1 MSVPGAGERIRSE
14 VSRWQGVTS
23 APHRFGG
30 VEFNFGSREIG
41 HIHGDS
47 LVDVPLP
54 KWLRDE
60 LVLSERAEPH
70 HVLPNSGWVSIYLD
84 DSADVDRAIQVLQRS
99 REIAREQ
106 KERRATRRAVSI
118 PSGDEESSH

>member
-1 MSVPGAGERIRSE
+1 MSIPGAGERILSE

-30 VEFNFGSREIG
+30 VEFKLGSREIG

-70 HVLPNSGWVSIYLD
+70 HVLPNSGWVSIYVD
-84 DSADVDRAIQVLQRS
+84 DAADVDRAIQVLQRS
-99 REIAREQ
+99 LEIAREQ
-106 KERRATRRAVSI
+106 KERRATSRAVST
-118 PSGDEESSH
+118 PAGGDESSH